1 MSTDKSNTG
10 KTSTGKNTTDTTGK
24 ITPEDLES
32 KLREFSSE
40 VDDAGDQAKQYA
52 IFAAVGVGLVVF
64 AVAFMS
70 GRRRGTKKSTVVE
83 IRRI

>member
-1 MSTDKSNTG
+1 MSSD
-10 KTSTGKNTTDTTGK
+10 K
-24 ITPEDLES
+24 ITPADLEA

-40 VDDAGDQAKQYA
+40 VDEAGDQAKQYA
-52 IFAAVGVGLVVF
+52 VLGAVGVGLVIF

-70 GRRRGTKKSTVVE
+70 GRRRGRQKSTVVE